1 MSLSNSMDFNAV
13 DNLGTSLDQLP
24 TMLSQTRRSIATQG
38 SGEKNTSPSSYMD
51 FEFLDSEPLYNSI
64 MEWILNKTPSNLD
77 SQLMIDDQDKIA
89 NPHIVQ
95 LLYAFYQKASQS
107 LKSKMIQDIYMLVK
121 WSQNNCT
128 VLLGLEEFH
137 RWLLDVLLEEQ
148 ILFFTQEIK
157 GCHAAVS
164 LLKYLSRSFK
174 NLIFV

>member
-1 MSLSNSMDFNAV
+1 MSLSTSMDFNAV
-13 DNLGTSLDQLP
+13 DNLGNSLDQIPL
-24 TMLSQTRRSIATQG
+24 MLSQTRPSIITQG
-38 SGEKNTSPSSYMD
+38 SGEKNRSQSSYTD

-89 NPHIVQ
+89 NPHSVQ
-95 LLYAFYQKASQS
+95 LLYAFYQKANES

-121 WSQNNCT
+121 WSQNNCG

-148 ILFFTQEIK
+148 IHFFNQEIK
-157 GCHAAVS
+157 GCHAAVG
-164 LLKYLSRSFK
+164 LRRKK
-174 NLIFV
+174 NY